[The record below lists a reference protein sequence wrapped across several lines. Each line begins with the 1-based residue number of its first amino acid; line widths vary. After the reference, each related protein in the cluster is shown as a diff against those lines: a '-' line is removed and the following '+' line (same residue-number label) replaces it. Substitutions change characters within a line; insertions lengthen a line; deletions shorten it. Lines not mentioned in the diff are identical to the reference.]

1 MINLF
6 DVIPSGFFNLLS
18 SGSNNRSYADC
29 LMIIYEQYEREI
41 SYKIKRN
48 IIKDAISI
56 YLLDNHVELEDES
69 IGQNPNDKANYVIRK
84 FCSKEIGWLEEESDD
99 VTYEKNIIMTENG
112 IRLAEFLLQLLK
124 PEKEEFSSYIFN
136 IYNTLQNKAQWQ
148 ENPYVGAVKNIYNN
162 AKALSKS
169 LKRLST
175 FIKKNIETLVKEET
189 LESLTENILEY
200 CNGDFIKEY
209 SRLIKQQNIH
219 IYRTYIKNEIEKLLA
234 DQEIYDQILITC
246 MKEEEV
252 DEYEAEEKI
261 FHMISSIKR
270 FLTSDYDKIMGEIR
284 HKITLYIQ
292 LAIGRARFLRN
303 QEVDV
308 RGSVEQMLKYMIH
321 EMKDLGIE
329 EELPEKMQELY
340 SLTSYEFIDT
350 DSIRFPRKQIHIES
364 ASVSEIEVLT
374 EEEIERVRKIQEREA
389 YNPYSKSLMKK
400 YVEKLMENKIVL
412 QAEEMPLH
420 TKEELLATL
429 SAVAYSQENGY
440 RIEVKDG
447 YIKTN
452 GLLLKDF
459 VIRRE

>member
-18 SGSNNRSYADC
+18 SGSNNRIYADC

-56 YLLDNHVELEDES
+56 YLLDNHIDLEDEN

-112 IRLAEFLLQLLK
+112 IRLVEFLYQLLK

-136 IYNTLQNKAQWQ
+136 IYNTLQNKAQWK

-169 LKRLST
+169 LKKLST
-175 FIKKNIETLVKEET
+175 FIKKNIENLVKEET

-219 IYRTYIKNEIEKLLA
+219 IYRSYIKNEIERLLE
-234 DQEIYDQILITC
+234 DQEIYEQILISC
-246 MKEEEV
+246 MREEEIE
-252 DEYEAEEKI
+252 EYEAEEKI
-261 FHMISSIKR
+261 FQMISSIKR
-270 FLTSDYDKIMGEIR
+270 FLISDYDNIMREIR

-303 QEVDV
+303 QEVDG
-308 RGSVEQMLKYMIH
+308 RGSVEQILKYMIH
-321 EMKDLGIE
+321 AMEDIGLE
-329 EELPEKMQELY
+329 EEMPEKMQELY
-340 SLTSYEFIDT
+340 SITSYEFIDL
-350 DSIRFPRKQIHIES
+350 DSIRFPRKPINIES

-400 YVEKLMENKIVL
+400 YVENLMENKMAL
-412 QAEEMPLH
+412 QAEEMPLN

-440 RIEVKDG
+440 TIEVKDG
-447 YIKTN
+447 YIKAN

>member
-84 FCSKEIGWLEEESDD
+84 FCSKEVGWLEEESDD

-112 IRLAEFLLQLLK
+112 IRLAEFLFQLLK

-261 FHMISSIKR
+261 FRMISSIKR
-270 FLTSDYDKIMGEIR
+270 FLTSDYDNIMGEIR

-400 YVEKLMENKIVL
+400 YVEKLMENKMVL

-440 RIEVKDG
+440 IIEVKDG

>member
-56 YLLDNHVELEDES
+56 YLLENHVELEDES

-270 FLTSDYDKIMGEIR
+270 FLTSDYDNIMGEIR

-321 EMKDLGIE
+321 EMKDVGIG

-340 SLTSYEFIDT
+340 SITSYEFIDIA
-350 DSIRFPRKQIHIES
+350 SIRFPRKQIHIES
-364 ASVSEIEVLT
+364 VSVSEIEVLT
-374 EEEIERVRKIQEREA
+374 EEEIEKVRKIQEREA
-389 YNPYSKSLMKK
+389 YNPYSKALMKK
-400 YVEKLMENKIVL
+400 YVEELMENKMVL
-412 QAEEMPLH
+412 HAEEMPLH

-447 YIKTN
+447 YIKAN